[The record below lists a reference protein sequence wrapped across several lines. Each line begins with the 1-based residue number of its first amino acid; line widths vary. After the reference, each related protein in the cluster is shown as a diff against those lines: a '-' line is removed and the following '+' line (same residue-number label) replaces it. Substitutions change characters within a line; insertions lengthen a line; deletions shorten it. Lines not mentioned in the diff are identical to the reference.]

1 MEALSAQAS
10 APAVAAIRHVLRLQQ
25 LRLDGIAIMHIA
37 EAIAGHYGFDFESVF
52 ESLSGFPEN
61 LIEFAKSP
69 EGVTALGIVVAN
81 DLCGELSGEP
91 DLFVTTH

>member
-10 APAVAAIRHVLRLQQ
+10 APAVAAIRHVQQ
-25 LRLDGIAIMHIA
+25 LRLDGIAIMHTA
-37 EAIAGHYGFDFESVF
+37 EVIAGHYGFDFESVF